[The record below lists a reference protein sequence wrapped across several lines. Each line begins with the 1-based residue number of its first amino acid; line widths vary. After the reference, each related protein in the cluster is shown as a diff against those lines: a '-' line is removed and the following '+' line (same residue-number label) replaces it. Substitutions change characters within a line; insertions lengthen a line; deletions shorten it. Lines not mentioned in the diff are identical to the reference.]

1 MKKLSERLALI
12 LLSAVITPFMAIMAF
27 GSGNS
32 VTISMALIAVAML
45 SFVSVL
51 ATVEVMQTW

>member
-12 LLSAVITPFMAIMAF
+12 LLSAVIMLFMTILAF

-32 VTISMALIAVAML
+32 VTIGMALMAIAMI

>member
-12 LLSAVITPFMAIMAF
+12 LLSAAIMPFMTILAF

-32 VTISMALIAVAML
+32 ITIGMALVAIVML

>member
-12 LLSAVITPFMAIMAF
+12 LLSAVVMSFMTILAF
-27 GSGNS
+27 SSRNS
-32 VTISMALIAVAML
+32 VTIGMALIAIAML

>member
-12 LLSAVITPFMAIMAF
+12 LLSAVIMPFMAILAF
-27 GSGNS
+27 RSGNS
-32 VTISMALIAVAML
+32 VTISMALMAIVMI